1 MTKEER
7 KELNYK
13 LEELESDCHKLA
25 FAEINKQENDQIFY
39 LEDNMFATENEIRNW
54 VEKKKKEWQ
63 IQAKIEAYDLAIAEM
78 KKLINKD

>member
-39 LEDNMFATENEIRNW
+39 LEDNMFRTEHEIEAW
-54 VEKKKKEWQ
+54 IEKKKKEWQ
-63 IQAKIEAYDLAIAEM
+63 EEAYAQGYDAGFDSLV
-78 KKLINKD
+78 